1 MIKQKAT
8 LLMVSLGSRE
18 RSTLTYASWLKMKNE
33 MIRQIMI

>member
-1 MIKQKAT
+1 MIRPKAT

-18 RSTLTYASWLKMKNE
+18 RSMPTSGNWLKMKNE